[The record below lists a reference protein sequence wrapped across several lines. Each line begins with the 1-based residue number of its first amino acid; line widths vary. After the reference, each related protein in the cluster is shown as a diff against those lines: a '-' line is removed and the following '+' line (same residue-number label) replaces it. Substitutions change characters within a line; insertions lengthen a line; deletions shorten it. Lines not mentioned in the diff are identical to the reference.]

1 MHAHYACSLA
11 DMLCQSLETTDPSV
25 SVRLNMRKVTAC
37 MTPEQ
42 VSSVLHH
49 LDAHYDAVPW
59 CPHAWYLPQRP
70 SFTFD
75 PLLHAGAYY
84 VQEAS
89 SMYVAEV
96 LRRYLP
102 LTDETP
108 SSPLAALDLC
118 AAPGGKSTL
127 LAGLLPQGSLLVSNE
142 VMHKRAHVLAENMT
156 KWTSGMPDTSY
167 PVTSLVTNSHP
178 SDFAAFASQF
188 DLLLTDVPCSGEGMF
203 RKDEQAI
210 RDWSLHNVELCR
222 QRQRDIL
229 QDILPVLRPG
239 GLLIYSTC
247 TFNHYE
253 DEENARYACQL
264 LGENC
269 WRNGI
274 SSLAEIGEKVSMWQ
288 SSAGLL
294 IPMLPPHQTLN
305 HFLTECIAICVCSMT
320 AVLTAKTP
328 SPSHRYPSPT
338 SSPFSICAGKP
349 FV

>member
-11 DMLCQSLETTDPSV
+11 DMLCHSLETTDPSV

-37 MTPEQ
+37 MTPVQ
-42 VSSVLHH
+42 VSSVLSY
-49 LDAHYDAVPW
+49 LDVHYDAVPW

-142 VMHKRAHVLAENMT
+142 VMPKRAHVLAENMT

-167 PVTSLVTNSHP
+167 PVTSLVTNNHP

-188 DLLLTDVPCSGEGMF
+188 DLLLTDVPCS
-203 RKDEQAI
+203 K
-210 RDWSLHNVELCR
+210 
-222 QRQRDIL
+222 
-229 QDILPVLRPG
+229 
-239 GLLIYSTC
+239 
-247 TFNHYE
+247 
-253 DEENARYACQL
+253 
-264 LGENC
+264 
-269 WRNGI
+269 
-274 SSLAEIGEKVSMWQ
+274 
-288 SSAGLL
+288 
-294 IPMLPPHQTLN
+294 
-305 HFLTECIAICVCSMT
+305 HFM
-320 AVLTAKTP
+320 
-328 SPSHRYPSPT
+328 
-338 SSPFSICAGKP
+338 
-349 FV
+349 

>member
-42 VSSVLHH
+42 VSSVLQH

-108 SSPLAALDLC
+108 SSPLAALFVAIFLLQMK
-118 AAPGGKSTL
+118 PLPLPWQHSTSVQL
-127 LAGLLPQGSLLVSNE
+127 QVESPRSWQAFFLKGLFL
-142 VMHKRAHVLAENMT
+142 
-156 KWTSGMPDTSY
+156 
-167 PVTSLVTNSHP
+167 
-178 SDFAAFASQF
+178 
-188 DLLLTDVPCSGEGMF
+188 
-203 RKDEQAI
+203 
-210 RDWSLHNVELCR
+210 
-222 QRQRDIL
+222 
-229 QDILPVLRPG
+229 
-239 GLLIYSTC
+239 
-247 TFNHYE
+247 
-253 DEENARYACQL
+253 
-264 LGENC
+264 
-269 WRNGI
+269 
-274 SSLAEIGEKVSMWQ
+274 
-288 SSAGLL
+288 SA
-294 IPMLPPHQTLN
+294 M
-305 HFLTECIAICVCSMT
+305 
-320 AVLTAKTP
+320 
-328 SPSHRYPSPT
+328 R
-338 SSPFSICAGKP
+338 
-349 FV
+349 